1 MRWFVSQTSLQT
13 QKSHKNLT
21 TNGIQGSC
29 HRLSKGF
36 CILLVGKVQTIHL
49 TVVSPLVK
57 GRCGLVVFQSTYDCT
72 VNDHLKQYKTIA
84 IIDVQLKN
92 WFFSTRNSVQ
102 IKTFFSGK
110 TVNTKVIREMSP
122 IFVFLFQFSILI
134 LFKCHQPV
142 NTEICLHDYT
152 TFRNFQYIQ

>member
-1 MRWFVSQTSLQT
+1 MTSDRDISVMTQLMNDMCTKVCTWWPISNWSHIRWFVSQTSLQT

-21 TNGIQGSC
+21 AYGIQGSC

-84 IIDVQLKN
+84 IIDVQLKKM
-92 WFFSTRNSVQ
+92 
-102 IKTFFSGK
+102 I
-110 TVNTKVIREMSP
+110 
-122 IFVFLFQFSILI
+122 
-134 LFKCHQPV
+134 
-142 NTEICLHDYT
+142 
-152 TFRNFQYIQ
+152 FQYQKFCSNQNVLLWQYSK

>member
-21 TNGIQGSC
+21 AYGIQGSC

-72 VNDHLKQYKTIA
+72 VNDHLKQYKSIA
-84 IIDVQLKN
+84 IIDVQLKKLIFQYQKFCSN
-92 WFFSTRNSVQ
+92 QNVLLWQYSKYKGHKRNA
-102 IKTFFSGK
+102 TY
-110 TVNTKVIREMSP
+110 
-122 IFVFLFQFSILI
+122 FLFSYFNFPSEYCLN
-134 LFKCHQPV
+134 V
-142 NTEICLHDYT
+142 NK
-152 TFRNFQYIQ
+152 Q